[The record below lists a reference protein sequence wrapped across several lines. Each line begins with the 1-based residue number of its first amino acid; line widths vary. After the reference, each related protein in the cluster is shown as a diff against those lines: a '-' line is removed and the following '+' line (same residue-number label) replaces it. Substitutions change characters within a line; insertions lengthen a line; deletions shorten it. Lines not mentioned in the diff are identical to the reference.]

1 MCRFGF
7 ARCWIFSSS
16 TCTSNDRGRASV
28 TLLGVRNVSSQAIL
42 IGVDLG
48 TSSTRAVALDA
59 QGTLRG
65 VARVGDVPMAR
76 RSGQG
81 MVREGFLDA
90 PLAAIRQALDEAR
103 ASPAQVSGIALCGQ
117 MAGLCA
123 VDAMGDPATS
133 CDAWLDLSCASSV
146 ALLRPHE
153 RQIVA
158 RSGSQLIAS
167 HGARWLQIRQQQP
180 DLYRRLCKLTVPCAL
195 VAGRLCGLAGQAA
208 FMDTTCLGFNC
219 FADVPSGGWN
229 LDLVRA
235 LELDPAHLPRVVE
248 PWERIGG
255 LSRDIAQ
262 ALGLLQGTPVFAGCG
277 DIAATLLG
285 SGVSVPGQLVDI
297 AGTGSVFCA
306 VRGDFTVDDQH
317 HTLLTLRHC
326 IPGLYYSAG
335 YVGGGGLCCDW
346 LESLRGEARPP
357 QAVSAALRELTRVP
371 PLLFVPHMGGRHL
384 PLSADMRGAFVGL
397 TWQHGLADM
406 QRAMVEATAFEYASF
421 LEAMLGTGL
430 RPVEGGV
437 LVVGGGA
444 SSEVFNQVKAD
455 VLGLA
460 YRRHGVFEAAAR
472 GAALLAGHG
481 AGVFT
486 DLNKAAGRV
495 AGPVNGVTLP
505 DKAKHGLYQQ
515 RREVYG
521 RMLEALGPVFRDMAR
536 LASL

>member
-1 MCRFGF
+1 M
-7 ARCWIFSSS
+7 
-16 TCTSNDRGRASV
+16 
-28 TLLGVRNVSSQAIL
+28 SSQAIL
-42 IGVDLG
+42 VGVDLG

-59 QGTLRG
+59 QGTARG
-65 VARVGDVPMAR
+65 VARVGNVPMAR
-76 RSGQG
+76 RAGQG
-81 MVREGFLDA
+81 MVREGFLEA
-90 PLAAIRQALDEAR
+90 PLAAIRQALDQAR
-103 ASPAQVSGIALCGQ
+103 ASPSQVVGIALTGQ

-123 VDAMGDPATS
+123 VDARGEPATS
-133 CDAWLDLSCASSV
+133 CDAWLDLTCASSV
-146 ALLRPHE
+146 TLLRPHE
-153 RQIVA
+153 AQIVA

-180 DLYRRLCKLTVPCAL
+180 DLYKRLCKLAVPFAL

-219 FADVPSGGWN
+219 FADVAAGGWN
-229 LDLVRA
+229 LDLVRT

-248 PWERIGG
+248 PWERMGG
-255 LSRDIAQ
+255 LARDMSR

-277 DIAATLLG
+277 DVAATLLG
-285 SGVSVPGQLVDI
+285 SGVSMPGQLVDI

-306 VRGDFTVDDQH
+306 VRGDFSVDAQR

-346 LESLRGEARPP
+346 LESLRAEARPP
-357 QAVSAALRELTRVP
+357 QDVSAALRELTQVP

-384 PLSADMRGAFVGL
+384 PLFADMRGAFVGL

-430 RPVEGGV
+430 RPLDGGV

-444 SSEVFNQVKAD
+444 SSAVFNQVKAD

-460 YRRHGVFEAAAR
+460 YRRHGVFEAAAQ

-486 DLNKAAGRV
+486 DLRKAAGQV
-495 AGPVNGVTLP
+495 AGAVTGFTLP
-505 DKAKHGLYQQ
+505 DQSRHVLYQQ

-521 RMLEALGPVFRDMAR
+521 RMLDALGPVFRDMAR
-536 LASL
+536 LASM